1 QRLSRSP
8 RRRVG
13 PPFVRA
19 ASRAHDASVATT
31 DAGVSAQVVRGSRRR
46 HESRSPAQRGISPD
60 DDVLG
65 DGVRHGAPRH
75 HPLRLSRGDERR
87 GPVVVREG
95 EAASRALSERD
106 FLARVPERRVV
117 RVGQRDGARHLRE
130 SNRADRQATRRE
142 VADSSATAAHGDVYI
157 SGMMTTPATRIA
169 HEQRR
174 AAPGASRAPSE
185 KKKVD
190 MNNAWAEARELI
202 WRNRSQVSLGL
213 GLMLINRL
221 AGLVLPA
228 SPKLLID
235 RVIGKHQVNLLT
247 PIALVVVVA
256 TLVQAGT
263 TFALS
268 QVMSVAAQRAIADM
282 RKRVNQHVLRLPVS
296 YFDGTQTGILISRI
310 LNDAEGIRNLV
321 GTGLVQLIGGLVT
334 AVLALVVLFWL
345 NWALTSITLLILL
358 TFAGGMALAFT
369 KLRPIFR
376 ERSVITAD
384 VTGRLGQSLSGIRV
398 VKTYIAERREQLV
411 FARGVHKLL
420 RNIAR
425 TITGG
430 CGLTTYTT
438 VIVGGVGVLMIVVGG
453 HAILSGKMTL
463 GDFFTYVLFIGLVA
477 APLVQIASIGTQ
489 VSEAF
494 AGLDRIREIRMMAT
508 EDEHDAERGH
518 VPDIE
523 GDVRFEDVSFA
534 YAENVP
540 VLRDISFHSPAG
552 STTALVGSSGAGKST
567 LISLIMAFNHPQSG
581 RLLIDGRDLAG
592 LRLGEYRSHL
602 GVVLQDN
609 FLFDGSIAENIGFSK
624 PGASMDEIVAA
635 ARAAHCDEFISRFA
649 DGFDTVVGERGVRL
663 SGGERQR
670 VAIARA
676 ILADPRILILDEATS
691 SLDSESEALIRDGL
705 RRLRRGRTTFVIAH
719 RLSTIAS
726 ADQILV
732 LEEGRIVERGTQDQL
747 LAAHGRYRQ
756 LYDKQYGLEVDRF
769 VNPGED
775 FTPDES
781 LGKELPRVRVTPDRS
796 L

>member
-1 QRLSRSP
+1 
-8 RRRVG
+8 
-13 PPFVRA
+13 
-19 ASRAHDASVATT
+19 
-31 DAGVSAQVVRGSRRR
+31 
-46 HESRSPAQRGISPD
+46 
-60 DDVLG
+60 
-65 DGVRHGAPRH
+65 
-75 HPLRLSRGDERR
+75 
-87 GPVVVREG
+87 
-95 EAASRALSERD
+95 
-106 FLARVPERRVV
+106 
-117 RVGQRDGARHLRE
+117 
-130 SNRADRQATRRE
+130 
-142 VADSSATAAHGDVYI
+142 
-157 SGMMTTPATRIA
+157 MTTPATRIA

-174 AAPGASRAPSE
+174 ARPGASRGQPE
-185 KKKVD
+185 KKKVN

-202 WRNRSQVSLGL
+202 GHHRGQLALGL
-213 GLMLINRL
+213 ALMLVNRL

-228 SPKLLID
+228 SPKILID
-235 RVIGKHQVNLLT
+235 RVIGQHQAYLLT
-247 PIALVVVVA
+247 PIALVVVAA

-282 RKRVNQHVLRLPVS
+282 RKRVNEHVLRLPVS

-425 TITGG
+425 TITGVSA
-430 CGLTTYTT
+430 LTAFTT

-624 PGASMDEIVAA
+624 PGATMDEIVAA

-732 LEEGRIVERGTQDQL
+732 LEEGRIVERGTQD
-747 LAAHGRYRQ
+747 
-756 LYDKQYGLEVDRF
+756 
-769 VNPGED
+769 
-775 FTPDES
+775 
-781 LGKELPRVRVTPDRS
+781 
-796 L
+796 